1 MILVRKCVEHKD
13 GSATVTFDFEKEDH
27 AILLRHGLVSLLTLG
42 AKMYETKLNKK
53 AVKITKRAK

>member
-1 MILVRKCVEHKD
+1 MIVVKKCVEHKD

-27 AILLRHGLVSLLTLG
+27 AILLRHGLVALLTIG
-42 AKMYETKLNKK
+42 AKMYEPKLNKK